1 MNVCRPLSPH
11 AASLLALQCMA
22 PRDRLDL
29 HPLGLTPFTPQIHE
43 ADLKPL
49 SFASHAYPTFHLL
62 MPLYSECGNALPAK
76 FWGEVAL
83 HISSDSTPP
92 HSLLNT
98 ACCMISN
105 LKQHIP
111 LVH

>member
-1 MNVCRPLSPH
+1 M
-11 AASLLALQCMA
+11 
-22 PRDRLDL
+22 

-62 MPLYSECGNALPAK
+62 MPLYSECGSALPAK
-76 FWGEVAL
+76 FWGKVAL

-92 HSLLNT
+92 AQPPQYSLLHDQQLEAT
-98 ACCMISN
+98 HTPSALIGKACLPC
-105 LKQHIP
+105 KQAAQAGEGS
-111 LVH
+111 LQVQRGRQ